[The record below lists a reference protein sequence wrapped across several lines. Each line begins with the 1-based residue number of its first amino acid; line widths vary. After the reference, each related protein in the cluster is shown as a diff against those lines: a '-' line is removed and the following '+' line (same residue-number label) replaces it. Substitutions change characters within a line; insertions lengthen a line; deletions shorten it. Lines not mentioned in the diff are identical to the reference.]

1 MNKRIQEIAI
11 ESAKYADYYAMLT
24 ESKEKE
30 IFTEKFADLI
40 ILECAKI
47 VATAVEHREPA
58 STYVSKILELRNE
71 TSKAD

>member
-1 MNKRIQEIAI
+1 MNKRIREMAEQADY
-11 ESAKYADYYAMLT
+11 YADYYAMMT
-24 ESKEKE
+24 ESGEKE

-58 STYVSKILELRNE
+58 STYVSKILEL
-71 TSKAD
+71 KQCII